1 MLLMGVFFDSVITW
15 WEALILLL
23 YYCIYVL
30 FMRYNKQVE
39 LWVKNVP
46 CKGGVQLDRFI
57 TMLINH

>member
-1 MLLMGVFFDSVITW
+1 MLLMGFFVDSVITW

-23 YYCIYVL
+23 YYSLYVL

-46 CKGGVQLDRFI
+46 CKDGIQLDCFI
-57 TMLINH
+57 TM